1 MLRIHQKLGLITAVP
16 LVATVVSGSFAGG
29 RSTSSSDRNLHATLG
44 AVTAGMYF
52 TAASFAIFAPRVA
65 GTQSYGPIRVHKT
78 LAWIHGT
85 GMILTPILGAL
96 AYQQRSRG
104 ERVHGIASAHG
115 AVGYITVGAYVSA
128 LLSVS
133 F

>member
-1 MLRIHQKLGLITAVP
+1 MRTVWERAFPGGLHRRHHKVIWWKLELSIRIHQK
-16 LVATVVSGSFAGG
+16 
-29 RSTSSSDRNLHATLG
+29 
-44 AVTAGMYF
+44 
-52 TAASFAIFAPRVA
+52 
-65 GTQSYGPIRVHKT
+65 

-96 AYQQRSRG
+96 AYQQRSNG
-104 ERVHGIASAHG
+104 ERVHGITSAHG
-115 AVGYITVGAYVSA
+115 TVGYITAGAYIVA